1 MFPPPQNPTRL
12 YLGDRQDRRAE
23 PSAWFHPGLG
33 PDDQPGLGIS
43 EITGHGVILLLE
55 FPRLLSLYLITSSQQ
70 PPHPLPWDLSMSSFC
85 FCLADCDPKLREAK
99 AFALSGMKR
108 TQGRGD
114 IRRPEVWHWLCHLT
128 RSVDQPRFSQ
138 LRPRQGS
145 FEGVRLRCYSV
156 T

>member
-12 YLGDRQDRRAE
+12 YPEDRQDRRAG

-43 EITGHGVILLLE
+43 EITGHAVFPLLE
-55 FPRLLSLYLITSSQQ
+55 FSRLLSLYLITSTQQ
-70 PPHPLPWDLSMSSFC
+70 PPHPLPWDLFMSSFC
-85 FCLADCDPKLREAK
+85 FSLADWDPKLRKIK

-128 RSVDQPRFSQ
+128 RSIDQPCFSQ
-138 LRPRQGS
+138 LPNGNS
-145 FEGVRLRCYSV
+145 VPYKGVLKE
-156 T
+156 